1 LGFQKADK
9 GEGEL
14 NKSVKISRG
23 LSMAKYR
30 CTVCNYIYD
39 EAKEKVKFTDLP
51 KEWVCPVCG
60 APKSAFV
67 LLADEAEEQKKGT
80 TVSDILV
87 EQIAEW
93 GVRYVFGVP
102 GTSTL
107 GVVDAIRKSGKVQ
120 YLQVRH
126 EQTAAFMA
134 SAYGKLTGHVAACL
148 GVSGPGAT
156 NLATGLYDASLDHS
170 PVLALTGL
178 VARQLI
184 GPGSVQEID
193 QYSFFE
199 PICVFNKVLMSE
211 KQTTTLATLAIR
223 HALLDRGVAHIG
235 IPNDVQKLPYEAPI
249 LPFEGR
255 MPNLAFSQEEALVEK
270 AARTIDQAERPAV
283 IAGFGAMGQGT
294 KLLKLATK
302 ISAPIIT
309 TFRAKGIIDEDHA
322 LSAGSHGS
330 IGSTAAATLVRKA
343 DLLIVIGSSF
353 SELTQIPE
361 KKTVQ
366 IDINMKMI
374 AKSHPVDAGLLG
386 NSAVLIPKLTEKVQK
401 KQNTAYLNEISQ
413 LKQEWAKQLQREADP
428 SLKPIRPQYIMKVLN
443 EKIAGDAVISLD
455 VGENCWWFG
464 RNFQMKK
471 TQKMVMSGYLASMG
485 FGLPG
490 ALAAALAYP
499 NRQVICIAGDGGFS
513 MVMGDFLTA
522 LKYQMPVK
530 VFILNNQSLGMIQQ
544 EQKVEGYQSWQT
556 ELYNYDFADF
566 AELSG
571 GTGIKVTEPAELEA
585 AVDKALFVKKPVIV
599 DIDTD
604 PRRFI

>member
-1 LGFQKADK
+1 
-9 GEGEL
+9 
-14 NKSVKISRG
+14 
-23 LSMAKYR
+23 MAKFR
-30 CTVCNYIYD
+30 CTVCNYVYN
-39 EAKEKVKFTDLP
+39 EAKEKVKFSDLP

-60 APKSAFV
+60 VRRSAFV
-67 LLADEAEEQKKGT
+67 LLTGKTEQPKKGT
-80 TVSDILV
+80 TVSEVLV

-93 GVRYVFGVP
+93 GVQYVFGVP

-107 GVVDAIRKSGKVQ
+107 GVVDAIRKNSKVQ

-170 PVLALTGL
+170 PVIALTGL
-178 VARQLI
+178 VARQLM

-199 PICVFNKVLMSE
+199 PICVFNKILMSPD
-211 KQTTTLATLAIR
+211 QTTTLAILAMR

-235 IPNDVQKLPYEAPI
+235 IPNDVQKLPYEASI
-249 LPFEGR
+249 LPLEGR
-255 MPNLAFSQEEALVEK
+255 MPSMAFSQEGALIEK
-270 AARTIDQAERPAV
+270 AARTIDQAERPAI

-302 ISAPIIT
+302 ISAPITT
-309 TFRAKGIIDEDHA
+309 TFRAKGIIDEDNT
-322 LSAGSHGS
+322 LYAGSHGG

-374 AKSHPVDAGLLG
+374 AKNYPVEVGLLG
-386 NSAVLIPKLTEKVQK
+386 NSAVLIPKLTEKVK
-401 KQNTAYLNEISQ
+401 EKRNTTYLNEIAQ
-413 LKQEWAKQLQREADP
+413 LKQEWLKQLQREADP
-428 SLKPIRPQYIMKVLN
+428 SSKPIRPPYVMKVLN
-443 EKIAGDAVISLD
+443 EKIADDAVISLD

-485 FGLPG
+485 SGLPG
-490 ALAAALAYP
+490 GMAAALAYP
-499 NRQVICIAGDGGFS
+499 DRQIVCIAGDGGFS
-513 MVMGDFLTA
+513 MVMEDFLTV

-530 VFILNNQSLGMIQQ
+530 VFVLNNQSLGMIKQ
-544 EQKVEGYQSWQT
+544 EQKVEGYPVWQT
-556 ELYNYDFADF
+556 ELYNYNFADF
-566 AELSG
+566 AEHSG
-571 GTGIKVTEPAELEA
+571 GIGIKVTDPSELEA
-585 AVDKALFVKKPVIV
+585 AVDKVLSTKKPVIV